1 MTLSREEAAAL
12 ADIIEARGIGWDHMQ
27 VAALVRHLA
36 IGAPLDSEP
45 GAQSLVAEARQVAAA
60 NDKQRRAAHKLHLV
74 ADGHCMSDDDGH
86 CTWDGC
92 EQNNPATRKP
102 HCQRDIDT
110 RKRLDPDDEGR
121 AGAVVV
127 TSRCYGV
134 RNRRA

>member
-1 MTLSREEAAAL
+1 MTLSRDEAEAL
-12 ADIIEARGIGWDHMQ
+12 ANLINGSSLWRPRGE

-36 IGAPLDSEP
+36 LGAPLDSEP

-74 ADGHCMSDDDGH
+74 ADGHCMADDDGH

-92 EQNNPATRKP
+92 EQLNPTTRKP

-121 AGAVVV
+121 AG
-127 TSRCYGV
+127 G
-134 RNRRA
+134 